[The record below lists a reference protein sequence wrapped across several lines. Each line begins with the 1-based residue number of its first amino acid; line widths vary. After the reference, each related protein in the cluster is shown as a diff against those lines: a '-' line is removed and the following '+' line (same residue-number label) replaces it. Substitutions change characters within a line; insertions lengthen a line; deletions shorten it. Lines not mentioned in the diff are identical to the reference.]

1 MVSPGSRYCI
11 SKQVGGDDDRPV
23 FVGAINGRAGGDE
36 VSDGLRGGMTE
47 GVADAGGVDGEWCT
61 GEQQEQ
67 DGDAEEVFFHG

>member
-1 MVSPGSRYCI
+1 
-11 SKQVGGDDDRPV
+11 
-23 FVGAINGRAGGDE
+23 
-36 VSDGLRGGMTE
+36 MTE